1 MTVRYV
7 INIWGCYG
15 SNFEAASKK
24 EVLLVI
30 LLLLPQNPF
39 MVAEVLVGALQGFA
53 KVSNLPS
60 YPIHSSE
67 KFASSKIAIWAYLK
81 QVSMT

>member
-7 INIWGCYG
+7 INIWGCYR

-24 EVLLVI
+24 EVVLAI
-30 LLLLPQNPF
+30 LLLFWSPQNPF
-39 MVAEVLVGALQGFA
+39 MAAEVLVGALQGFT

-67 KFASSKIAIWAYLK
+67 RYSLCLK
-81 QVSMT
+81 MILNF

>member
-1 MTVRYV
+1 MTVRHV

-24 EVLLVI
+24 EVVLVI
-30 LLLLPQNPF
+30 LLLFWSPQNPF
-39 MVAEVLVGALQGFA
+39 MATEVLVRALQGFT

-67 KFASSKIAIWAYLK
+67 RYSLCLK
-81 QVSMT
+81 MILNF

>member
-7 INIWGCYG
+7 IIISGCYG

-24 EVLLVI
+24 EVVLVI
-30 LLLLPQNPF
+30 LLLFWSPQNPF
-39 MVAEVLVGALQGFA
+39 MAAEVLVGALQGFK

-67 KFASSKIAIWAYLK
+67 RYSLCLK
-81 QVSMT
+81 MILNF

>member
-24 EVLLVI
+24 KVVLVI
-30 LLLLPQNPF
+30 LLLFWSPQNPF
-39 MVAEVLVGALQGFA
+39 MAAEVLVGALQGFP

-60 YPIHSSE
+60 YSMHSSE
-67 KFASSKIAIWAYLK
+67 RYSLCLK
-81 QVSMT
+81 MILNF